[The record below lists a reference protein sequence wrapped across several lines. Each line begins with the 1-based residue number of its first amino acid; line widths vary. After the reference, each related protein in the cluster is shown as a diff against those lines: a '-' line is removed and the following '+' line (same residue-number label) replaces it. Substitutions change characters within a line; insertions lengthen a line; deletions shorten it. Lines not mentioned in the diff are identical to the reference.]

1 MANYYDTEDFDVRE
15 GILDEGLFDEGIYDE
30 ANYDEG
36 MFDEASRNRKR
47 RPVRV
52 PSSLGRPSNFGSG
65 IGRGPSPASGN
76 FVTKS
81 ELKSSLNSISNQV
94 NDLKKSSLTIASS
107 IKRLDDGY
115 EKVIRS
121 IAKKDRS
128 QDSLMSNSTMM
139 SLISTMINKPTLNA
153 SALTIVQADATKG
166 TTEHIEVKPD
176 QDPIQVDLTKT
187 LLFTIMPMMMNS
199 NSSGGDNSSM
209 MMLLMMVLL
218 LGNKPASG
226 TTAAPDN
233 TLLIMLPMMM
243 MNKK

>member
-1 MANYYDTEDFDVRE
+1 MANYYDTEDFNVNE
-15 GILDEGLFDEGIYDE
+15 GILDEGIFDEGIYDE
-30 ANYDEG
+30 AGYDEG
-36 MFDEASRNRKR
+36 ILDEASRNRKR

-52 PSSLGRPSNFGSG
+52 PASLGRPSNFGSG

-128 QDSLMSNSTMM
+128 QDSLMSSSTMM
-139 SLISTMINKPTLNA
+139 SLVGTLINKPTLNVD
-153 SALTIVQADATKG
+153 ALTIAKAD
-166 TTEHIEVKPD
+166 TTHPTDHITLVPG
-176 QDPIQVDLTKT
+176 QDPVQVDLTKT
-187 LLFTIMPMMMNS
+187 LLFTMMPMMMNG
-199 NSSGGDNSSM
+199 NSSGGDNGSM
-209 MMLLMMVLL
+209 MMMLMMVLL

-243 MNKK
+243 MMNKK